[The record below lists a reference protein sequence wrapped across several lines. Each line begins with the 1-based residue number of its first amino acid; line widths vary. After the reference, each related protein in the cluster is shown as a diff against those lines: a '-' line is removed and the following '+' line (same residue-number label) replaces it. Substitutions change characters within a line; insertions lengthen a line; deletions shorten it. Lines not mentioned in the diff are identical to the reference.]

1 MALSFIFER
10 IIKTK
15 RAIDIRTAGCM
26 DDGRCGE
33 KEGGAGNP
41 GCLTKWTMLLRDW
54 RMAVSRF
61 ISEFGDRLNGHC

>member
-41 GCLTKWTMLLRDW
+41 GCLTKMDNATEGL
-54 RMAVSRF
+54 AYG
-61 ISEFGDRLNGHC
+61 SEPLYQRVR